1 MSVISGLEAVATIEP
16 STLRGARIGL
26 LAHQASVDRSLQH
39 AVDVLERGVGAHVVR
54 IFAPEHGV
62 GGGRQDMIS
71 IDETRDPL
79 TGKPVVSL
87 YGEDE
92 SSLTPRAED
101 FDGID
106 VFVVDLVDVGAR
118 YYTFAATAI
127 RALEVAARAGVRVV
141 VLDRPNPI
149 GGAVEGAALG
159 GAFHSFVGE
168 IDVPQRHGLT
178 IGELCLLARER
189 RAIDVELTIVETR
202 GWDRARFWDET
213 GLPWI
218 APSPNMPTLDTAI
231 VYPGACLF
239 EGTNLSEGR
248 GTTRPFEWVGAPWL
262 DAARLALDLNGLG
275 LPGVRFRPIHFVPGF
290 QKHAGVPCG
299 GVQIHVRDRASFRP
313 VLTGLAVVAM
323 ARRQD
328 GDRFRWRTE
337 RYEFVDDRLAFDLLA
352 GGTAWREALEAGA
365 DPREVARTWAS
376 ECEGFVTRV
385 EPLLRYGP
393 LGGVMTDR

>member
-1 MSVISGLEAVATIEP
+1 MSAISGLEALASLER
-16 STLRGARIGL
+16 STLRGARVGL
-26 LAHQASVDRSLQH
+26 LAHQASVDRALRH
-39 AVDVLERGVGAHVVR
+39 AVEVLERSVGASVVR
-54 IFAPEHGV
+54 LFAPEHGV
-62 GGGRQDMIS
+62 SGGRQDMIS

-87 YGEDE
+87 YGDDE
-92 SSLTPRAED
+92 SSLTPRAQD
-101 FDGID
+101 LAGID
-106 VFVVDLVDVGAR
+106 ALVVDLVDVGAR

-127 RALEVAARAGVRVV
+127 RALEVAGRAGVRVV

-149 GGAVEGAALG
+149 GGAVEGAALDPR
-159 GAFHSFVGE
+159 FHSFVGE

-178 IGELCLLARER
+178 IGELCAIAREQ
-189 RAIDVELTIVETR
+189 RAIDVELEIVEAR
-202 GWDRARFWDET
+202 GWQRTRFWDET
-213 GLPWI
+213 GLPWVP
-218 APSPNMPTLDTAI
+218 PSPNMPTLDTAL

-262 DAARLALDLNGLG
+262 DAAALARDLDGLG
-275 LPGVRFRPIHFVPGF
+275 LPGVLFRPVHFVPGF

-313 VLTGLAVVAM
+313 VLTGLAIVAM
-323 ARRQD
+323 ARLQD
-328 GDRFRWRTE
+328 PAHFRWRTE

-365 DPREVARTWAS
+365 DPREIARDWAFD
-376 ECEGFVTRV
+376 CESFVTRV

-393 LGGVMTDR
+393 LSGVMTDR

>member
-1 MSVISGLEAVATIEP
+1 MSAISGLEALASLER
-16 STLRGARIGL
+16 STLRGARVGL
-26 LAHQASVDRSLQH
+26 LAHQASVDRLLRH
-39 AVDVLERGVGAHVVR
+39 AVDVLERSVGAQVVR
-54 IFAPEHGV
+54 LFAPEHGV
-62 GGGRQDMIS
+62 SGGRQDMIS

-87 YGEDE
+87 YGDDE
-92 SSLTPRAED
+92 SSLTPRAQD
-101 FDGID
+101 LAGID
-106 VFVVDLVDVGAR
+106 ALVVDLVDVGAR

-127 RALEVAARAGVRVV
+127 RALEVAGRAGVRVV

-149 GGAVEGAALG
+149 GGVVEGAALDPR
-159 GAFHSFVGE
+159 FHSFVGE

-178 IGELCLLARER
+178 IGELCSIAREQ
-189 RAIDVELTIVETR
+189 RAIDVEFEIVEAR
-202 GWDRARFWDET
+202 GWHRTRFWDET
-213 GLPWI
+213 GLPWVP
-218 APSPNMPTLDTAI
+218 PSPNMPTLDTAL

-262 DAARLALDLNGLG
+262 DAAGLARDLDRLR
-275 LPGVRFRPIHFVPGF
+275 LPGVLFRPVHFVPGF

-323 ARRQD
+323 ARLQD
-328 GDRFRWRTE
+328 PAHFRWRTE

-352 GGTAWREALEAGA
+352 GGTAWREAIEAGA
-365 DPREVARTWAS
+365 DPREVARNWAS
-376 ECEGFVTRV
+376 ECESFVTRV

-393 LGGVMTDR
+393 LSGVMTDR